1 MGKTYLVKQGDT
13 LGDIARR
20 NNTTVDAIAKLN
32 GITDPNKID
41 SGQILKL
48 PESNSAAAGDTSTQ
62 PKGGANADARA
73 SGITDCQ
80 SPAGVCPCNGDISL
94 VPVRYAI
101 DERPANKGGA
111 QPHPLPKGPDFRWP
125 LALKGSAYTLRQLRD
140 GWLYVYNETSKE
152 LDEYEIKGAQFIHAS
167 KGAKGH
173 VIYPRSAMLSLCY
186 SPHVWSERI
195 KSIMSDVDKGK
206 SVRSQWMRTLSLPV
220 FVRNLGHTHGAPID
234 QLNNVADM
242 NDGNQAFVL
251 SCTPLL
257 KDVDEDQQGDVR
269 LLSHKAAYSQSI
281 YMTNMPDPKSAMMI
295 ALADPLADV
304 ADLSMV
310 VNSLMAQQDALL
322 GSNDE
327 ERKQTSHKLMMAEV
341 TRNLARVRV
350 GEQDLPASVR
360 GDAAK
365 AYEFET
371 VLDEY
376 LGYRN
381 LEQMEEMSGEA
392 LGAMRGIRSPLAE
405 RVDDLQKTLA
415 NEYGF
420 TPSLAQEKAW
430 SERSRFQNEVNW
442 KGLNDF
448 VARYQAP
455 LAELAHELALA
466 HQDLSVAISHLK
478 ADPLPLGLDPEQV
491 KGQAYLSLLFAEAG
505 QALSLSCQDERAAE
519 AMKKL
524 ASTPSNLLA
533 LGPYGFDVRLFD
545 GLTAQTVD
553 QPWLTGSSGDMTA
566 FWGRLADLESLLGD
580 EHIKQ
585 KGWYQASAAV
595 FDAMREASRELAKGA
610 RETLLAVVLPHGN
623 INNLGTLLRLVLLE
637 SVLGE
642 MPLQLAEHGA
652 YRTKQKAFEQSV
664 AKEQQNSH
672 TDRSGGYQSKHHQD
686 AQSVIKQQKMLALM
700 QEASPLIQLKA
711 DAYTE
716 AGRQYVRGY
725 LTRVSEALGSG
736 KRELFTALNSN
747 NTVPNMGTVGGL
759 VALINLWNLLVVT
772 QATGENINSLGEA
785 RASAQWG
792 AAVGWTGNAVMAL
805 YQGQASTAL
814 LGKETLK
821 GNLITSV
828 SISKAIAEGSGV
840 LVKTFTN
847 RMLAFAGLGLVAA
860 VAEAWDT
867 FEAAKDPL
875 LGEVERLLMR
885 AKIWVLGGQGV
896 VFFIQVA
903 TLGSSSFGLGAIS
916 AIFATWMLTSL
927 FVLGVAYLLLT
938 VLINIFKRS
947 ELEKWLA
954 QSTWGT
960 QPNTHW
966 TAEQELKEL
975 EHIVH
980 KPAARIVTK
989 ETSSHFGWGGT
1000 SYDRYLEID
1009 LPGYLQGQ
1017 WFDLHLSGQPQLG
1030 IGQGAGIRSV
1040 EEVKRLA
1047 ASMTPYTPVLSDGRW
1062 QGSQFSLWLG
1072 PQNSEYRLTVS
1083 YGGLYGGQLIFSG
1096 KASRG
1101 EMTLSASSA
1110 GALAMTRL
1118 PVGTAKG

>member
-1 MGKTYLVKQGDT
+1 
-13 LGDIARR
+13 
-20 NNTTVDAIAKLN
+20 
-32 GITDPNKID
+32 
-41 SGQILKL
+41 
-48 PESNSAAAGDTSTQ
+48 
-62 PKGGANADARA
+62 
-73 SGITDCQ
+73 
-80 SPAGVCPCNGDISL
+80 
-94 VPVRYAI
+94 
-101 DERPANKGGA
+101 
-111 QPHPLPKGPDFRWP
+111 
-125 LALKGSAYTLRQLRD
+125 
-140 GWLYVYNETSKE
+140 
-152 LDEYEIKGAQFIHAS
+152 
-167 KGAKGH
+167 
-173 VIYPRSAMLSLCY
+173 
-186 SPHVWSERI
+186 
-195 KSIMSDVDKGK
+195 
-206 SVRSQWMRTLSLPV
+206 
-220 FVRNLGHTHGAPID
+220 
-234 QLNNVADM
+234 
-242 NDGNQAFVL
+242 
-251 SCTPLL
+251 
-257 KDVDEDQQGDVR
+257 
-269 LLSHKAAYSQSI
+269 
-281 YMTNMPDPKSAMMI
+281 
-295 ALADPLADV
+295 
-304 ADLSMV
+304 
-310 VNSLMAQQDALL
+310 
-322 GSNDE
+322 
-327 ERKQTSHKLMMAEV
+327 
-341 TRNLARVRV
+341 
-350 GEQDLPASVR
+350 
-360 GDAAK
+360 
-365 AYEFET
+365 
-371 VLDEY
+371 
-376 LGYRN
+376 
-381 LEQMEEMSGEA
+381 
-392 LGAMRGIRSPLAE
+392 
-405 RVDDLQKTLA
+405 
-415 NEYGF
+415 
-420 TPSLAQEKAW
+420 
-430 SERSRFQNEVNW
+430 
-442 KGLNDF
+442 
-448 VARYQAP
+448 
-455 LAELAHELALA
+455 
-466 HQDLSVAISHLK
+466 
-478 ADPLPLGLDPEQV
+478 
-491 KGQAYLSLLFAEAG
+491 
-505 QALSLSCQDERAAE
+505 
-519 AMKKL
+519 
-524 ASTPSNLLA
+524 
-533 LGPYGFDVRLFD
+533 
-545 GLTAQTVD
+545 
-553 QPWLTGSSGDMTA
+553 
-566 FWGRLADLESLLGD
+566 
-580 EHIKQ
+580 
-585 KGWYQASAAV
+585 
-595 FDAMREASRELAKGA
+595 MREASRELAKGA

-642 MPLQLAEHGA
+642 MPLQLAGHDA

-664 AKEQQNSH
+664 AKEQQSSH
-672 TDRSGGYQSKHHQD
+672 TDRSGGYQSKHHLD

-747 NTVPNMGTVGGL
+747 NTVPNMGTVGSL

-772 QATGENINSLGEA
+772 QATGESINSVGGG
-785 RASAQWG
+785 RAAAQWG

-805 YQGQASTAL
+805 YQGQAWTAL
-814 LGKETLK
+814 QEVPSLK
-821 GNLITSV
+821 NM
-828 SISKAIAEGSGV
+828 SIKLAISESDHVAI
-840 LVKTFTN
+840 VKTFTN

-860 VAEAWDT
+860 AAEAWDT

-989 ETSSHFGWGGT
+989 EASSRFGWGGT

-1101 EMTLSASSA
+1101 EMTLSASST